1 MWRNRIRGHRARPSR
16 PFNSEVADS
25 DKEEVDQA
33 RLALIKL
40 GACWALSLLTACGA
54 QAQAPADPP
63 PQASRPHADAEDQSH
78 VPHEDRSRDRHEER
92 RRPSQRSQNPTPE
105 RNQSQRNS
113 VNTVSVTRVVDGDT
127 IEVDYRGSTVD
138 IRLIGIDT
146 PETVHPSE
154 PVECFG
160 PAASRFTTTSLTGET
175 VRLEFDVERR
185 DHYGRMLAYV
195 WDEGKLFNSKLV
207 RRGLAT
213 VSTYP
218 PNVKYVEHFTDVQS
232 KAQGAGR
239 GLWERCSAP
248 LSDTS
253 ANGGGD
259 DTSSTGKC
267 NGYSPCLPPA
277 SDYDCEGGGGDG
289 PQYAQ
294 GPIRVTGSDPY
305 ELDSEGDGIA
315 CES

>member
-1 MWRNRIRGHRARPSR
+1 M
-16 PFNSEVADS
+16 
-25 DKEEVDQA
+25 
-33 RLALIKL
+33 
-40 GACWALSLLTACGA
+40 LSLLAACGA

-63 PQASRPHADAEDQSH
+63 SQTSRPHTDAEDRSR
-78 VPHEDRSRDRHEER
+78 VRHEDRSRVRHEER
-92 RRPSQRSQNPTPE
+92 RRPGERSGKTTPE
-105 RNQSQRNS
+105 RSQPTRNS
-113 VNTVSVTRVVDGDT
+113 VHMVAVTRVVDGDT

-160 PAASRFTTTSLTGET
+160 PAASRFTTKALTGET

-195 WDEGKLFNSKLV
+195 WDEKKLFNSTLV
-207 RRGLAT
+207 RKGLAT

-218 PNVKYVEHFTDVQS
+218 PNVKYAEQFTDEQS
-232 KAQGAGR
+232 QAQDAGR
-239 GLWERCSAP
+239 GLWKRCSAP
-248 LSDTS
+248 VPDIH
-253 ANGGGD
+253 ADGGGAD
-259 DTSSTGKC
+259 NASPSTGGC

-277 SDYDCEGGGGDG
+277 SDYDCAGGDG
-289 PQYAQ
+289 DGPEYAQ
-294 GPIRVTGSDPY
+294 GPIEVTGSDPY

-315 CES
+315 CEP